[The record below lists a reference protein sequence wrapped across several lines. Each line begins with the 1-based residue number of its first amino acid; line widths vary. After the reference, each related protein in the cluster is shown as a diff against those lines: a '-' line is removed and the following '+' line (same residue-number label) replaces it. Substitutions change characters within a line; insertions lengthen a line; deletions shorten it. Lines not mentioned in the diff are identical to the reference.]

1 MIKRLSISL
10 VLAVVMAVSV
20 QYPALAVESPSGI
33 EVESIMVFRNVAE
46 SDDMAVIFHYNITYN
61 GTYPSTPASK
71 TIAFRLYSENGSEL
85 LGTSKPCV
93 FFAFD
98 TNGYG
103 DGCGSFYFTAADNI
117 TWGKSYRIN
126 ILCTPTYFDPPQS
139 FTHTLTSTEYSDA
152 ETKTESQEDMRDY
165 IMSICDTFR
174 GVYPDVALKS
184 GLVLSVYGESYFRG
198 AIQGLQ
204 QLCPQLFFVQDYV
217 PEELEVEEYDTSLPE
232 SYSARLVG
240 SDVMTGAKR
249 VGEILGISGK
259 FFLALLNFA
268 VCIVASVITMRKG
281 WGLEAGLFLGVLIT
295 VCAAIL
301 IGDTIFT
308 VLMVVSLI
316 AAIGIMYIF
325 VLKRA

>member
-1 MIKRLSISL
+1 LIKRISISV
-10 VLAVVMAVSV
+10 VLAVVALLFMAS
-20 QYPALAVESPSGI
+20 PALALDPPDSISVESA
-33 EVESIMVFRNVAE
+33 MVFGNLAGTG
-46 SDDMAVIFHYNITYN
+46 DMAVVFHYLIEYE
-61 GTYPSTPASK
+61 GEYPETPASRSVLL
-71 TIAFRLYSENGSEL
+71 RLYSENGTEL
-85 LGTSKPCV
+85 LGTSKPYV

-174 GVYPDVALKS
+174 GIYPDVALKS
-184 GLVLSVYGESYFRG
+184 GMVLSVYGEIYFRG

-204 QLCPQLFFVQDYV
+204 QLCPQLFFVQEYV

-240 SDVMTGAKR
+240 SDVMTGAER